1 MNTIIDYLKW
11 RGDLTF
17 DKAPFNE
24 VDAGILAR
32 FSYEPFDGVVSSN
45 LREQRKVS
53 EVCEDLINLPD
64 LNDDVLNES
73 RDFEFI
79 RCVGATKRFGDML
92 ISGYVN
98 DIDEERQIQFSACV
112 FDIDEE
118 ENYFVAFRG
127 TDNTIIGWKEDF
139 NMGFEFPVP
148 AQQKALA
155 YFENVAATFK
165 DGTFIIGGH
174 SKGGNLSVY
183 AATFCDE
190 KFNSPIADV
199 YNFDGPGFTEKI
211 MQMDEFKKIEHLI
224 HTYVPGFSVVGMIL
238 EHLEDYCV
246 VHSDEN
252 GIMQHE
258 ILSWE
263 TDYNGFIHQEEVSAG
278 SRFVDKTFKEW
289 ISGLDKKQREQF
301 VDTVFNLMMSG
312 DTHTL
317 AQFSQN
323 RVENLNA
330 MIKTY
335 NGIDD
340 DMKKGFL
347 ASAKRLF
354 GSAGTVLK
362 STTDKSKN

>member
-11 RGDLTF
+11 RGDLPL
-17 DKAPFNE
+17 AVVPFNE

-32 FSYEPFDGVVSSN
+32 FSYEPFDNMVSSN
-45 LREQRKVS
+45 FREQRRVKD
-53 EVCEDLINLPD
+53 VCDDLINSPSLH
-64 LNDDVLNES
+64 DDVLNS
-73 RDFEFI
+73 NRDFDFI
-79 RCVGATKRFGDML
+79 RLVGASKRFGDML

-118 ENYFVAFRG
+118 QNYYVAFRG

-148 AQQKALA
+148 AQKKALA
-155 YFENVAATFK
+155 YFESVATAFK

-183 AATFCDE
+183 AATFCDD
-190 KFNSPIADV
+190 KFNSPVTDI
-199 YNFDGPGFTEKI
+199 YNFDGPGFTEDI
-211 MQMDEFKKIEHLI
+211 MQTDKFRKIEHHI
-224 HTYVPGFSVVGMIL
+224 HTYVPQFSVVGMIL

-246 VHSDEN
+246 VHSDES

-263 TDYNGFIHQEEVSAG
+263 TDFDKFVHLEEVSAG

-289 ISGLDKKQREQF
+289 ISGLDKTQREQF

-317 AQFSQN
+317 AEFSKN
-323 RVENLNA
+323 KAENLNA

-335 NGIDD
+335 NEIDD
-340 DMKKGFL
+340 EMKKGFL

-354 GSAGTVLK
+354 GSAGIVLK
-362 STTDKSKN
+362 SAADKTKD